1 MLTGADGLEV
11 ALTAVVAFIADA
23 VVEDAGV
30 VEDEVGVVE
39 EVHHG
44 ELVGDGG
51 EAGGLRAGAV
61 EVLVLGVE
69 GDAEGRAGAP
79 LEGVLGAAGELD
91 GGGAA
96 AGDDVDVLVVE
107 VLLDVELTAGFDLG
121 DVGAEVVALAR
132 EVDVCAAAAEAGP
145 GFDLA
150 VDAVHAVL
158 FQDGHALAADEL
170 GVWVALVVGSDEVR
184 VCLPVVVRLWCRG
197 HLASSLRVV
206 VPGVGRCVKPG
217 YVWAFSAA
225 SAAWWKSSSTSW
237 MMGLKPWAVYCAA
250 PVRRRLP

>member
-1 MLTGADGLEV
+1 MVSWLVTAAKRAVSVPEPLKCWCL
-11 ALTAVVAFIADA
+11 ALRGMPKAAPALHSKVC
-23 VVEDAGV
+23 
-30 VEDEVGVVE
+30 
-39 EVHHG
+39 
-44 ELVGDGG
+44 L
-51 EAGGLRAGAV
+51 
-61 EVLVLGVE
+61 
-69 GDAEGRAGAP
+69 AP
-79 LEGVLGAAGELD
+79 LGSSMV
-91 GGGAA
+91 GGAA

-206 VPGVGRCVKPG
+206 VPGVDRCVKPG